1 MISNSFRKDRTI
13 QDVPLLTQ
21 QELDRQIKKY
31 FEAGGTVQVIAMGEG
46 EGYEHPSLRNNR
58 AYAERG
64 QKASGGKAKNTTR
77 REVGY

>member
-13 QDVPLLTQ
+13 ADVPLLTQ
-21 QELDRQIKKY
+21 QELDRQIQTY
-31 FEAGGTVQVIAMGEG
+31 LAAGGTVQVIAMGEG
-46 EGYEHPSLRNNR
+46 EGYEHPSLRKNR

-64 QKASGGKAKNTTR
+64 QKASVGKSRKTTR